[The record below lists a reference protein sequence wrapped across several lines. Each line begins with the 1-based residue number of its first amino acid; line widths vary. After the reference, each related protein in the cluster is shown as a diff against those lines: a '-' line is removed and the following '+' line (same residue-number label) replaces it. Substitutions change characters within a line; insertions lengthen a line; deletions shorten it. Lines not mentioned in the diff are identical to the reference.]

1 MAALDLR
8 CNFIHWFQA
17 FVLSVVCK
25 PERGAI
31 TVSWSGVICAVFFP
45 MALDPGVIQ
54 AALLQVADAIKA
66 AAQAAQTATQAQ
78 AAGSQGISPGSKP
91 GSNVD

>member
-17 FVLSVVCK
+17 FVLSVFCK

-45 MALDPGVIQ
+45 N
-54 AALLQVADAIKA
+54 
-66 AAQAAQTATQAQ
+66 
-78 AAGSQGISPGSKP
+78 GSGPWSDTSSSASG
-91 GSNVD
+91 GRCH

>member
-1 MAALDLR
+1 MAAVDLR

-31 TVSWSGVICAVFFP
+31 TVSWSGVICAVLFSN
-45 MALDPGVIQ
+45 
-54 AALLQVADAIKA
+54 
-66 AAQAAQTATQAQ
+66 
-78 AAGSQGISPGSKP
+78 GSGPWGDTSGSAS
-91 GSNVD
+91 GGRCH